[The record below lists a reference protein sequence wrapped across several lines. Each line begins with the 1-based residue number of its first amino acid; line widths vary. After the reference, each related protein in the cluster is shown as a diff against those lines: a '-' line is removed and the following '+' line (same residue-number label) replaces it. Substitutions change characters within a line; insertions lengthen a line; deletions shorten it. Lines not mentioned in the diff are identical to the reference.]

1 MIAAIQ
7 TMVRHFAIIPITT
20 MAQTALLHAKPVVRL
35 AQEETTVAAL
45 LVQLDLLN
53 TETPV

>member
-45 LVQLDLLN
+45 LVQLALLN

>member
-1 MIAAIQ
+1 
-7 TMVRHFAIIPITT
+7 

-45 LVQLDLLN
+45 LVQLALLN